1 MFTCKSTLVSHRS
14 PVYPRGQRHT
24 AVSPPVVK
32 HFPPWEQGTLLHLSA
47 VHSSETTI
55 NQTDQ
60 WSTRSAICQ
69 RGWYDEHG
77 ITYSEKS
84 FDKIDVDAASL
95 HYYARSKNI
104 GGGRGWRFWS
114 LASCT
119 RRQYRRCKY
128 LTKIRRLSFSALL
141 VPRVSTPVRNRKP
154 VRCLRNYLPPRSL
167 HSIGNFRRMKGAF
180 LFRPFFLSS
189 PVLLLFRFFFFFLLS
204 GDLGLGVAKTFEK
217 SMPLRLSISRPEKK
231 YRRGVLIVDVAF
243 VALLCSLESSDA
255 I

>member
-1 MFTCKSTLVSHRS
+1 MR
-14 PVYPRGQRHT
+14 PR
-24 AVSPPVVK
+24 PPC
-32 HFPPWEQGTLLHLSA
+32 
-47 VHSSETTI
+47 I
-55 NQTDQ
+55 I
-60 WSTRSAICQ
+60 TRD
-69 RGWYDEHG
+69 R
-77 ITYSEKS
+77 
-84 FDKIDVDAASL
+84 KIS
-95 HYYARSKNI
+95 
-104 GGGRGWRFWS
+104 GEGGWRFWS

-189 PVLLLFRFFFFFLLS
+189 PVLLLLFRFFFFVLLS

-231 YRRGVLIVDVAF
+231 YRRGVLIVHVAF